1 MLTQTQPIAKRKP
14 RFRRAPE
21 GHIQLTERDIEIL
34 LAVFRHRFLRSTHI
48 AALVGGGQG
57 LIRRLGVLYHHH
69 FLDRPREQIE
79 FYQYAGSK
87 PMVYAIGNRGADLLA
102 EAFAVPRGKIDWTS
116 KNRDIGPIFLDHT
129 LLVADVMVAF
139 EAACQ
144 KSGRVRLIRADEIL
158 KHAPEATRRRKN
170 PLKWNVP
177 TIYGGQNITL
187 GLVPDKIFG
196 LQYLDKPEGK
206 SRAYFFLEAD
216 RATMPVMRTD
226 IRQTS
231 FYRKMVG
238 YHETWKQGLHTT
250 VYGIKNFRVLTVTS
264 SSARVK
270 NLIEANKQLTE
281 GQGSRMFLFS
291 HEKALQ
297 AAGNPLAL
305 GWLSGKGEDP
315 VTLME

>member
-1 MLTQTQPIAKRKP
+1 
-14 RFRRAPE
+14 
-21 GHIQLTERDIEIL
+21 
-34 LAVFRHRFLRSTHI
+34 
-48 AALVGGGQG
+48 
-57 LIRRLGVLYHHH
+57 
-69 FLDRPREQIE
+69 
-79 FYQYAGSK
+79 
-87 PMVYAIGNRGADLLA
+87 
-102 EAFAVPRGKIDWTS
+102 
-116 KNRDIGPIFLDHT
+116 
-129 LLVADVMVAF
+129 MVAF

-177 TIYGGQNITL
+177 ASYGGQNITL

-206 SRAYFFLEAD
+206 NRAYFFLEAD

-264 SSARVK
+264 SPPKGPKPHRGQQAAYRWPGLADVPVQPREGAPEGRGSARTRLVQWAGRVAC
-270 NLIEANKQLTE
+270 EAYRLK
-281 GQGSRMFLFS
+281 
-291 HEKALQ
+291 
-297 AAGNPLAL
+297 
-305 GWLSGKGEDP
+305 
-315 VTLME
+315 TLL

>member
-1 MLTQTQPIAKRKP
+1 MLTQAQPVTKRKP

-34 LAVFRHRFLRSTHI
+34 LAVFRHRFLRSTHLT
-48 AALVGGGQG
+48 ALVGGGQG
-57 LIRRLGVLYHHH
+57 LIRRLGLLYHHH

-158 KHAPEATRRRKN
+158 KGAPEVTRRRKN

-177 TIYGGQNITL
+177 ASHRGQNIML

-206 SRAYFFLEAD
+206 NRAYFFLEAD
-216 RATMPVMRTD
+216 RATMPVMRSD

-238 YHETWKQGLHTT
+238 YHETWKQGLHTK

-264 SSARVK
+264 SPQRVK
-270 NLIEANKQLTE
+270 NLIEANKQLAD
-281 GQGSRMFLFS
+281 GQGSRMFLFT

-297 AAGNPLAL
+297 ALGDPLAL
-305 GWLSGKGEDP
+305 GWLNGRDNQAVRLVE
-315 VTLME
+315 

>member
-1 MLTQTQPIAKRKP
+1 
-14 RFRRAPE
+14 
-21 GHIQLTERDIEIL
+21 
-34 LAVFRHRFLRSTHI
+34 
-48 AALVGGGQG
+48 
-57 LIRRLGVLYHHH
+57 
-69 FLDRPREQIE
+69 
-79 FYQYAGSK
+79 
-87 PMVYAIGNRGADLLA
+87 
-102 EAFAVPRGKIDWTS
+102 
-116 KNRDIGPIFLDHT
+116 
-129 LLVADVMVAF
+129 LVADVMVAF

-158 KHAPEATRRRKN
+158 KQASEATRRRKN

-177 TIYGGQNITL
+177 ASYGGQSITL

-206 SRAYFFLEAD
+206 NRAYFFLEAD

-238 YHETWKQGLHTT
+238 YHETWKQGLHTR

-264 SSARVK
+264 SPQRVR

-291 HEKALQ
+291 DEKALQ
-297 AAGNPLAL
+297 AAKDPLAL
-305 GWLSGKGEDP
+305 EWLSGRDEVP
-315 VTLME
+315 IRLAE